1 MLNSICKQK
10 QTHLGG
16 NTMKK
21 LISLASITSTI
32 LMAAPVGATHAE
44 TINNNNNATV
54 KYEAPGNNNLQSL
67 YSYFNLPCGSQGST
81 PTIKQFYPLN
91 NIPSIMV
98 LNKDLQNHT
107 ITKEELAN
115 ILASIK
121 QNPASNCP
129 GNVAPT
135 NPVQTQ
141 PSQPVQTQPSK
152 PVQSQPTKPAQSKP
166 SQPASS
172 QKPSTSS
179 TMSAFELKVIDLTN
193 AERAKQGLKP
203 LKADDALG
211 KVARIKA
218 QDMTDEHYFDHT
230 SPKYGSPFD
239 MMKQFGISFSS
250 AAENIAQ
257 GQKSPEEVVNAW
269 MNSAGHRANI
279 MNPSLTNIGVGYDS
293 RTNSW
298 SQMFT
303 GK

>member
-1 MLNSICKQK
+1 
-10 QTHLGG
+10 
-16 NTMKK
+16 MKK

-54 KYEAPGNNNLQSL
+54 KYEAPGNYNPQSL
-67 YSYFNLPCGSQGST
+67 FSYFNLPCDSQGST
-81 PTIKQFYPLN
+81 PTFKQFYPLN

-107 ITKEELAN
+107 ITKEELAT

-121 QNPASNCP
+121 QNPVTPSNST
-129 GNVAPT
+129 GNAAPT
-135 NPVQTQ
+135 NPVQAQ

-152 PVQSQPTKPAQSKP
+152 PVQIQPSKPAQTQPTKPAQS
-166 SQPASS
+166 QPT

-257 GQKSPEEVVNAW
+257 GQKTPEEVVNAW

-298 SQMFT
+298 SQMFI

>member
-1 MLNSICKQK
+1 
-10 QTHLGG
+10 
-16 NTMKK
+16 
-21 LISLASITSTI
+21 
-32 LMAAPVGATHAE
+32 
-44 TINNNNNATV
+44 
-54 KYEAPGNNNLQSL
+54 
-67 YSYFNLPCGSQGST
+67 
-81 PTIKQFYPLN
+81 
-91 NIPSIMV
+91 MV
-98 LNKDLQNHT
+98 LSKDLQNNT

-121 QNPASNCP
+121 QNPATPSN

-135 NPVQTQ
+135 NPVQK
-141 PSQPVQTQPSK
+141 QPSK
-152 PVQSQPTKPAQSKP
+152 PVQSQPSKPAQTQPSKP
-166 SQPASS
+166 AQTQPSKPASS

>member
-1 MLNSICKQK
+1 
-10 QTHLGG
+10 
-16 NTMKK
+16 MKK
-21 LISLASITSTI
+21 LIALSSITSTI

-44 TINNNNNATV
+44 TINNNNNKTV
-54 KYEAPGNNNLQSL
+54 KYEAPGSYNSQSL
-67 YSYFNLPCGSQGST
+67 LSYFNLPCGSQAST
-81 PTIKQFYPLN
+81 PNVKQFLSLN

-98 LNKDLQNHT
+98 LNKELNNNT
-107 ITKEELAN
+107 ITKEELNN

-121 QNPASNCP
+121 QNPVTPSNST
-129 GNVAPT
+129 GNATPT
-135 NPVQTQ
+135 KPVQSQ
-141 PSQPVQTQPSK
+141 PSKPVQTQPSK
-152 PVQSQPTKPAQSKP
+152 PAQTQPSKPAAQK
-166 SQPASS
+166 PASS
-172 QKPSTSS
+172 QTPSTSA

-203 LKADDALG
+203 LKADDSLG

-239 MMKQFGISFSS
+239 MMKKFGISFSS

-257 GQKSPEEVVNAW
+257 GQKTPEEVVNAW

-279 MNPSLTNIGVGYDS
+279 MNPSLTNIGVGFDS

-298 SQMFT
+298 SQMFI